1 LCFESEYK
9 TGKFYFK
16 DPLKDIPLG
25 RYLLLKVANIDKKCL
40 QCGRP
45 KYKHNSIFY
54 YGRCMVR
61 IEVVESK
68 FNVNR
73 ALMSMLDEHIEDN
86 PASNIVVT
94 KEKLQMQL
102 K

>member
-1 LCFESEYK
+1 
-9 TGKFYFK
+9 
-16 DPLKDIPLG
+16 
-25 RYLLLKVANIDKKCL
+25 
-40 QCGRP
+40 
-45 KYKHNSIFY
+45 
-54 YGRCMVR
+54 MVR